1 MSHSKS
7 LEYVNKNLD
16 RILAKTDSFDVMLEL
31 TEFSFDVFIEGLKNE
46 NPKITEKE
54 IGEKIKEFLVWKQE
68 NMWLK

>member
-1 MSHSKS
+1 
-7 LEYVNKNLD
+7 VNKNLD